1 MARFVEA
8 VKMVEKW
15 DALGVVVKKK
25 KKRTTPSSPCGSD
38 DPGHFSSR
46 RRIPQEREGEHVMP
60 SGYVRLLR
68 LDIDTHTTREEKKKK
83 KKVNFPFSW
92 LEEQMKLSSLT
103 GFTQRHTKRD
113 GQIRSKR
120 RK

>member
-15 DALGVVVKKK
+15 DALGCSKKKK

-46 RRIPQEREGEHVMP
+46 RRRIPQEREREGEHVMP

-68 LDIDTHTTREEKKKK
+68 LDIDTH
-83 KKVNFPFSW
+83 S
-92 LEEQMKLSSLT
+92 
-103 GFTQRHTKRD
+103 
-113 GQIRSKR
+113 
-120 RK
+120 

>member
-15 DALGVVVKKK
+15 DALGCSCKK

-38 DPGHFSSR
+38 DPGHFFPVEEEFLKR
-46 RRIPQEREGEHVMP
+46 EREREGEHVMP

-68 LDIDTHTTREEKKKK
+68 LDIDTHTAR
-83 KKVNFPFSW
+83 
-92 LEEQMKLSSLT
+92 
-103 GFTQRHTKRD
+103 RR
-113 GQIRSKR
+113 R
-120 RK
+120 RKK